1 MNLVT
6 PQQNDEALAREMME
20 LLDQEEPLKPLQ
32 RGEVVSGVIMKVDQD
47 GILVSIGHKA
57 EGLVPQREMTLLD
70 EEERLKLSVGDDLLT
85 VVVESDRG
93 DRPAILSL
101 DGARKEEAWIE
112 LERCQQSG
120 EVVDAKAV
128 GYNRGGLLVA
138 VHGVQGFIPFSQVTL
153 PPRDQNAAPNNEEA
167 LAAKVGE
174 RLKLKVLE
182 LDRRRNRVVLT
193 ERQALQEQ
201 REQRKLELMEALI
214 EGATRWGTVSG
225 ISNFGAFVDLGGADG
240 LIHISELSWLPVKEV
255 SDLLEVGQTIEVYVL
270 RVDREAGKIALSLRR
285 TQPQPWDTVME
296 RFRVGQFVSGA
307 VTNLAEFGAFARI
320 EDSVEGLIHISELSH
335 RVLRHPK
342 EAVSVGDV
350 LTLKILHID
359 PERRRMGLSL
369 KQAQEEMGLVDLGE
383 DEG

>member
-70 EEERLKLSVGDDLLT
+70 EEERLKLSVGDELLT

-138 VHGVQGFIPFSQVTL
+138 VHGVQGFIPFSQVAL
-153 PPRDQNAAPNNEEA
+153 PPRDQNSAPSNEEA

-182 LDRRRNRVVLT
+182 LDRKRNRVVLT

-201 REQRKLELMEALI
+201 REQRKLELMESLI
-214 EGATRWGTVSG
+214 EGSTRWGTVSG

-240 LIHISELSWLPVKEV
+240 LIHISELSWLPVREV

-383 DEG
+383 DEE